1 MEIADLD
8 EMDKTTRRGLVEM
21 RRKLNIKAGC
31 GRTSCRCRQT
41 AFDWMQ
47 KGAHHRKRQ
56 ALQGVQKQ
64 GGKHPAHHLW
74 MQNDKLQHL
83 EMHEVC
89 FQSASIAEK
98 HKLWDETW
106 CESSLEGCNKRK
118 HNNMMERR
126 VQEGEL
132 AESVEMHGI
141 FLDSGKNMA
150 QSLIGDLTRR

>member
-1 MEIADLD
+1 
-8 EMDKTTRRGLVEM
+8 
-21 RRKLNIKAGC
+21 
-31 GRTSCRCRQT
+31 
-41 AFDWMQ
+41 
-47 KGAHHRKRQ
+47 
-56 ALQGVQKQ
+56 
-64 GGKHPAHHLW
+64 

-106 CESSLEGCNKRK
+106 CESCLEGCNKRK

-132 AESVEMHGI
+132 AESDEMHGI

-150 QSLIGDLTRR
+150 QSLIGDLTMR